1 MRISTKTIYEMG
13 SARISDL
20 QVAQARLQQQAST
33 GRRILTPADDPVAS
47 ARALVVAQSF
57 AMNEQ
62 FSTNRQN
69 AKSSLSAVEGTLA
82 GVTSLLQDAKV
93 LTINAGNGA
102 LSASDR
108 AALATELRGRFDQL
122 LGLANATDGTGNY
135 LFSGYQTSSQP
146 FMLTSSGVQY
156 QGDQGQRMLQVDNAR
171 QIAMSDTGSAIFE
184 SARTGNGTFFTAASS
199 TNAGSGVISSG
210 SVVGTVA
217 LPVHSYN
224 VTFAVA
230 AGVTTYS
237 VTDTTDP
244 LNPAVVLPVS
254 PNPAPT
260 YVSGQAITFDGVQ
273 FDVSGDPASGDTF
286 TIQPSTN
293 QSIFKALD
301 DLITLLDTPVSNAS
315 GSAALTAGLSI
326 ANLGLDKALDNIL
339 ATRATVG
346 SSLKEID
353 SLDNVGEDRGLQY
366 KTTLSELQDLD
377 YTKAISEFTQQQL
390 VLDAAQ
396 KTFAKTSGL
405 SLFSYL

>member
-1 MRISTKTIYEMG
+1 MRISTNTIYEMG

-20 QVAQARLQQQAST
+20 QVAQTRLQQQAST

-69 AKSSLSAVEGTLA
+69 VKSSLSAVEGTLA

-93 LTINAGNGA
+93 LTISAGNGV

-108 AALATELRGRFDQL
+108 ASLATELRGRFDQL

-146 FMLTSSGVQY
+146 FMQTAGGVQY

-171 QIAMSDTGSAIFE
+171 QMALSDTGTAIFE
-184 SARTGNGTFFTAASS
+184 SARTGNGTFLTAASS
-199 TNAGSGVISSG
+199 MNTGSGVISSG
-210 SVVGTVA
+210 TVVGAVT
-217 LPVHSYN
+217 LPVHNYEVKFTS
-224 VTFAVA
+224 A
-230 AGVTTYS
+230 TTYT

-244 LNPAVVLPVS
+244 LSPVTVLPAT
-254 PNPAPT
+254 N
-260 YVSGQAITFDGVQ
+260 YVSGQAIAFGGLQ
-273 FDVSGDPASGDTF
+273 FDVSGSPASGDEF
-286 TIQPSTN
+286 TIEPSTN
-293 QSIFKALD
+293 QSVFKTLD
-301 DLITLLDTPVSNAS
+301 DLITLLGAPVNNAS
-315 GSAALTAGLSI
+315 SSAALTAGLTT
-326 ANLGLDKALDNIL
+326 ANLGIDKALDSVL
-339 ATRATVG
+339 TTRASVG

-353 SLDNVGEDRGLQY
+353 SLDNAGEDRGLQY

-377 YTKAISEFTQQQL
+377 YTKAISEFTQQQM

-396 KTFAKTSGL
+396 KTFMKTSGL